1 VKPVRVRVAR
11 LQALKNAELIA
22 LIRGGRQACERLKG
36 LTLERRR
43 VAYLCIEAAAEVDL
57 KTRFIED
64 RATAITRGTLLALD
78 KAFVDLGFGG
88 WMPFRYP
95 DQFLMMTSLM
105 EKLFAANGLLTPKG
119 ANHWRRFMEET
130 PEVHR
135 AEPLVMPEGI
145 SNQPRNATVKTL
157 ADLMEE
163 AEKCEKADEL
173 REQLRMWH
181 AHKRAP
187 P

>member
-1 VKPVRVRVAR
+1 
-11 LQALKNAELIA
+11 QALKNSELIA
-22 LIRGGRQACERLKG
+22 LIRGGRQASERLQV

-43 VAYLCIEAAAEVDL
+43 VAYLCIESAAEVDL

-78 KAFVDLGFGG
+78 KAFLDLGFGG

-105 EKLFAANGLLTPKG
+105 EKLFAANGLITPKG
-119 ANHWRRFMEET
+119 ANHWRRFIEDT
-130 PEVHR
+130 PEVCK
-135 AEPLVMPEGI
+135 AEPLRMPEGI
-145 SNQPRNATVKTL
+145 SNQPRCASVK
-157 ADLMEE
+157 
-163 AEKCEKADEL
+163 
-173 REQLRMWH
+173 RMWH
-181 AHKRAP
+181 SNQRDPPAP